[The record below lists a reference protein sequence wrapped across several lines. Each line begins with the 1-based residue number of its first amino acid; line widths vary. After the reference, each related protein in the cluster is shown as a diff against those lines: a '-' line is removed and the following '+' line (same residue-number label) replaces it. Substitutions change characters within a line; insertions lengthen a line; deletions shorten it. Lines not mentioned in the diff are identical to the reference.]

1 MRTPDKDAH
10 DAGYHAFHAPR
21 YTYLLQLLA
30 KLGVGKNSRI
40 LDIGPSR
47 FTEMAR
53 DRFDTRIDTLG
64 FGADATGER
73 GNHFEYDLNR
83 AQNREDWRTDL
94 PSYDVIVMAE
104 VIEHLHTAPQ
114 ATLGFVASL
123 LAPGGALILQTPNA
137 ASFTKRVKL
146 LLGKNPYEMI
156 RDAPGNPGHFREY
169 TLSELRALA
178 EELGLAVEL
187 GVTAF
192 YFDTRFVHD
201 AQGKLVRKNALGAI
215 RNLVYGA
222 LPAPLREGIT
232 MVMRKANA

>member
-1 MRTPDKDAH
+1 MQTPDKDNH

-21 YTYLLQLLA
+21 YQYLLQLLA
-30 KLGVGKNSRI
+30 KLDVGKNSRI

-53 DRFDTRIDTLG
+53 DRFGAWIDTLG
-64 FGADATGER
+64 FGADTTGER

-83 AQNREDWRTDL
+83 AQNRGDWRTDL

-114 ATLGFVASL
+114 AVLGFVASL

-137 ASFTKRVKL
+137 ASFTKRLKL

-156 RDAPGNPGHFREY
+156 RDNPQNPGHFREY
-169 TLSELRALA
+169 TVSELQTLA
-178 EELGLAVEL
+178 AELGLRVERCE
-187 GVTAF
+187 TAF
-192 YFDTRFVHD
+192 YFDTRYLHD
-201 AQGKLVRKNALGAI
+201 AQGRLARKSPLGAL
-215 RNLVYGA
+215 RNLAYRI
-222 LPAPLREGIT
+222 LPAPLREGICI
-232 MVMRKANA
+232 VLRKVK